1 MAAVKK
7 VLVIGGGFSGMSA
20 AIKMRRN
27 GIEVDLVEIDPEWCE
42 LGAGITINGAS
53 MRALETLGLYDLV
66 VQQGCVTDGVGIHM
80 AHGPL
85 IAELP
90 TPSPVGSN
98 VGGSGGIF
106 RPTLARIMS
115 DATIAAGVNVRLGCT
130 YTKIDLAEDSVSV
143 TFTDETTQT
152 YDLVVGADGVH
163 SSIRKEFFP
172 EVPAPEYI
180 GQGVWRAIMPRPAEI
195 NRVTMWMGNH
205 LKLGVNPVSDTHM
218 YMFITEDRPTKEHID
233 KDTWPQV
240 FADLMKNFPN
250 PIVEA
255 LIPHAFEESANID
268 YRPLAN
274 LLVKAPWNK
283 GRLVMIGDTVAATTP
298 HLASGA
304 GIGIESG
311 IVLADELA
319 NNDDLN
325 VAFDRFHERRW
336 ERCRIVV
343 ENSAR
348 LCNIEINGGDKIEHS
363 TIMKESLI
371 ALSQPI

>member
-1 MAAVKK
+1 MAAVNR
-7 VLVIGGGFSGMSA
+7 VLVIGGGFSGMST
-20 AIKMRRN
+20 AIKMRRH
-27 GIEVDLVEIDPEWCE
+27 GIQVDLVEIDPEWCE

-53 MRALETLGLYDLV
+53 MRALENLELYQQV
-66 VQQGCVTDGVGIHM
+66 VEQGCVTDGVAIHL

-85 IAELP
+85 VMELP
-90 TPSPVGSN
+90 TPSPVGSS

-115 DATIAAGVNVRLGCT
+115 TATLDSGVNVRLGCT
-130 YTKIDLAEDSVSV
+130 YTEMIQSEEDV
-143 TFTDETTQT
+143 TVRFTDGTTQS

-163 SSIRKEFFP
+163 SKIRKEFFP
-172 EVPAPEYI
+172 EVPDPEYI

-195 NRVTMWMGNH
+195 NRVTMWLGDH

-233 KDTWPQV
+233 KASWPQI
-240 FADLMKNFPN
+240 FAGLMENFPN

-255 LIPHAFEESANID
+255 LVPHAFAEDANID

-274 LLVKAPWNK
+274 LLVKTPWNK

-319 NNDDLN
+319 ANDDLQM
-325 VAFDRFHERRW
+325 AFDKFHERRW
-336 ERCRIVV
+336 ERCRMVV
-343 ENSAR
+343 ENSER
-348 LCNIEINGGDKIEHS
+348 LCHIEIHGGDKAEHS
-363 TIMKESLI
+363 KIMGQSLM

>member
-66 VQQGCVTDGVGIHM
+66 AHQGCVTDGVSIHL

-85 IAELP
+85 IMELP
-90 TPSPVGSN
+90 TPSPVGST

-115 DATIAAGVNVRLGCT
+115 DATLAAGVNVRLGCT
-130 YTKIDLAEDSVSV
+130 YSKIDLAEDSVNV
-143 TFTDETTQT
+143 TFTDDTTQT

-163 SSIRKEFFP
+163 SSVRKEFFP

-180 GQGVWRAIMPRPAEI
+180 GQGVWRAIMPRPPEI

-233 KDTWPQV
+233 RDTWPQV
-240 FADLMKNFPN
+240 FADLMKEFPN

-319 NNDDLN
+319 NNDDLS

-348 LCNIEINGGDKIEHS
+348 LCHIEINGGDKVEHS
-363 TIMKESLI
+363 NIMRESLM

>member
-90 TPSPVGSN
+90 TPSPVGSS

-255 LIPHAFEESANID
+255 LIPQAFEESANID

-319 NNDDLN
+319 NNDDLS

>member
-1 MAAVKK
+1 MAAVNK

-20 AIKMRRN
+20 AIKMRSH
-27 GIEVDLVEIDPEWCE
+27 GIQVDLVEIDPEWCE
-42 LGAGITINGAS
+42 LGAGISINGAS
-53 MRALETLGLYDLV
+53 MRALESLGLYQQV
-66 VQQGCVTDGVGIHM
+66 VEQGCVTDGVAIHL

-85 IAELP
+85 IMELP
-90 TPSPVGSN
+90 TPSPVGSS

-115 DATIAAGVNVRLGCT
+115 TATLESGVDVRLGCT
-130 YTKIDLAEDSVSV
+130 YTDIQQTESGVVV
-143 TFTDETTQT
+143 TFTDGSTHD

-163 SSIRKEFFP
+163 SKIRKEFFP
-172 EVPAPEYI
+172 EVPDPEYI

-195 NRVTMWMGNH
+195 NRVTMWMGDH

-233 KDTWPQV
+233 KETWPQI
-240 FADLMKNFPN
+240 FAGLMAQFPN
-250 PIVEA
+250 PIIKA
-255 LIPHAFEESANID
+255 LIPYALKAEANID

-274 LLVKAPWNK
+274 LLVPAPWNRY
-283 GRLVMIGDTVAATTP
+283 RLVMIGDTVAATTP

-319 NNDDLN
+319 ANDDLQ
-325 VAFDRFHERRW
+325 AALDKFHDRRW
-336 ERCRIVV
+336 DRCRMVV

-348 LCNIEINGGDKIEHS
+348 LCHIEINGGDKAEHS
-363 TIMKESLI
+363 KIMGQSLI
-371 ALSQPI
+371 TLSQPI

>member
-90 TPSPVGSN
+90 TPSPVGSS

>member
-20 AIKMRRN
+20 AIRMRHH
-27 GIEVDLVEIDPEWCE
+27 GLDVDLVEIDPDWCE

-53 MRALETLGLYDLV
+53 MRALETLGLYDQV
-66 VQQGCVTDGVGIHM
+66 VEQGCVTDGVAMRLANGTVIK
-80 AHGPL
+80 
-85 IAELP
+85 ELP

-115 DATIAAGVNVRLGCT
+115 NATLESGVKVRLDCT
-130 YTKIDLAEDSVSV
+130 YESIQQNEDAIMV
-143 TFTDETTQT
+143 TFTDGTQT
-152 YDLVVGADGVH
+152 AYDLVVGADGVH
-163 SSIRKEFFP
+163 SKLRKEFFP
-172 EVPAPEYI
+172 EVPDPEYI
-180 GQGVWRAIMPRPAEI
+180 GQGVWRAIMPRPAEV
-195 NRVTMWMGNH
+195 NQVNMWMGDH
-205 LKLGVNPVSDTHM
+205 LKLGVNPVSETHM

-233 KDTWPQV
+233 RETWPQV
-240 FADLMKNFPN
+240 FADLMAKFDN
-250 PIVEA
+250 PTVQA
-255 LIPHAFEESANID
+255 LIPKAFADEANID

-274 LLVKAPWNK
+274 LLVRVPWNR

-319 NNDDLN
+319 ANDDLA
-325 VAFDRFHERRW
+325 VAFEKFHERRW
-336 ERCRIVV
+336 ERCRMVV

-348 LCNIEINGGDKIEHS
+348 LCDIEINDGDKAEHS
-363 TIMKESLI
+363 QIMGQSLM

>member
-90 TPSPVGSN
+90 TPSPVGSS

-218 YMFITEDRPTKEHID
+218 CMFITEDRPTKEHID

-240 FADLMKNFPN
+240 FADLMKNFPT

>member
-1 MAAVKK
+1 MAAVNK

-20 AIKMRRN
+20 AIKMRSH
-27 GIEVDLVEIDPEWCE
+27 GIQVDLVEIDPEWCE
-42 LGAGITINGAS
+42 LGAGISINGAS
-53 MRALETLGLYDLV
+53 MRALESLGLYQQV
-66 VQQGCVTDGVGIHM
+66 VEQGCVTDGVAIHL

-85 IAELP
+85 IMELP
-90 TPSPVGSN
+90 TPSPVGSS

-115 DATIAAGVNVRLGCT
+115 NATLESGVNVRLGCT
-130 YTKIDLAEDSVSV
+130 YTDIQQTESGAVV
-143 TFTDETTQT
+143 TFTDGSTHD

-163 SSIRKEFFP
+163 SKLRKEFFP
-172 EVPAPEYI
+172 EVPDPEYI

-195 NRVTMWMGNH
+195 NRVTMWMGDH

-233 KDTWPQV
+233 KETWPQI
-240 FADLMKNFPN
+240 FAGLMAQFPN
-250 PIVEA
+250 PIIKA
-255 LIPHAFEESANID
+255 LIPYALKAEANID

-274 LLVKAPWNK
+274 LLVPAPWNRY
-283 GRLVMIGDTVAATTP
+283 RLVMIGDTVAATTP

-319 NNDDLN
+319 ANDDLQ
-325 VAFDRFHERRW
+325 AALDKFHDRRW
-336 ERCRIVV
+336 DRCRMVV

-348 LCNIEINGGDKIEHS
+348 LCHIEINGGDKAEHS
-363 TIMKESLI
+363 KIMGQSLI
-371 ALSQPI
+371 TLSQPI

>member
-1 MAAVKK
+1 MAAVNK
-7 VLVIGGGFSGMSA
+7 VLVIGGGFSGMA
-20 AIKMRRN
+20 TAIKMRRH
-27 GIEVDLVEIDPEWCE
+27 GIDVDLVEIDPEWCE

-53 MRALETLGLYDLV
+53 MRALENLGLYQQV
-66 VQQGCVTDGVGIHM
+66 VEQGCVTDGVSMHL

-85 IAELP
+85 IMELP
-90 TPSPVGSN
+90 TPSPVGSS

-115 DATIAAGVNVRLGCT
+115 TATLDSGVNVRLGCT
-130 YTKIDLAEDSVSV
+130 YTEMIQSEEDV
-143 TFTDETTQT
+143 TVRFTDGTTQS

-163 SSIRKEFFP
+163 SKIRKEFFP
-172 EVPAPEYI
+172 EVPDPEYI

-195 NRVTMWMGNH
+195 NRVHMWVDHH
-205 LKLGVNPVSDTHM
+205 LKLGVNPVSSTHM
-218 YMFITEDRPTKEHID
+218 YMFITENRPTKEHID
-233 KDTWPQV
+233 RETWPDV
-240 FADLMKNFPN
+240 FAEMMTHFPN

-255 LIPHAFEESANID
+255 LIPHAFAEDANID

-274 LLVKAPWNK
+274 LLVKTPWNK

-319 NNDDLN
+319 ANEDVQ
-325 VAFDRFHERRW
+325 VALDKFHDRRW
-336 ERCRIVV
+336 ERCRMVV

-348 LCNIEINGGDKIEHS
+348 LCEIEIHGGDKVEHS
-363 TIMKESLI
+363 TLMRESLM
-371 ALSQPI
+371 ALREPI

>member
-1 MAAVKK
+1 MAAVNK
-7 VLVIGGGFSGMSA
+7 VLIIGGGFSGMAS

-27 GIEVDLVEIDPEWCE
+27 GIDVDLVEIDPEWCE

-53 MRALETLGLYDLV
+53 MRALENLGLYDEV
-66 VQQGCVTDGVGIHM
+66 VRQGCVTDGISMRLSNGRILM
-80 AHGPL
+80 
-85 IAELP
+85 ELP
-90 TPSPVGSN
+90 TPSPVDSS

-115 DATIAAGVNVRLGCT
+115 NATLDAGVNVRLGCT
-130 YTKIDLAEDSVSV
+130 YTKIDFSEVNASV
-143 TFTDETTQT
+143 TFTDGTTQI

-163 SSIRKEFFP
+163 STLRKEFFP
-172 EVPAPEYI
+172 EAPDPVYI
-180 GQGVWRAIMPRPAEI
+180 GQGVWRAIMPRPENI
-195 NRVTMWMGNH
+195 NQVTMWLGTH
-205 LKLGVNPVSDTHM
+205 LKLGVNPVSDSHM

-233 KDTWPQV
+233 KATWPQV
-240 FADLMKNFPN
+240 FAELMGRFQN
-250 PIVEA
+250 PTVQS
-255 LIPHAFEESANID
+255 LIPNVFADGANID

-274 LLVKAPWNK
+274 LLVKEPWNR

-319 NNDDLN
+319 NNDDL
-325 VAFDRFHERRW
+325 VIAFERFHERRW
-336 ERCRIVV
+336 ERCRMVV
-343 ENSAR
+343 ENSSR
-348 LCNIEINGGDKIEHS
+348 LCHIEINGGDKTEHS
-363 TIMKESLI
+363 NIMRESLI

>member
-1 MAAVKK
+1 MAAVNK
-7 VLVIGGGFSGMSA
+7 VLVIGGGFSGMA
-20 AIKMRRN
+20 TAIKMRSH
-27 GIEVDLVEIDPEWCE
+27 GIQVDLVEIDPEWCE

-53 MRALETLGLYDLV
+53 MRALENLGLYQQV
-66 VQQGCVTDGVGIHM
+66 VEQGCVTDGVAMHL

-85 IAELP
+85 IMELP
-90 TPSPVGSN
+90 TPSPVGSS

-115 DATIAAGVNVRLGCT
+115 NATLDSGVNVRLGCT
-130 YTKIDLAEDSVSV
+130 YTDIQLTDSGATV
-143 TFTDETTQT
+143 TFTDGSTHD

-163 SSIRKEFFP
+163 SKIRKEFFP
-172 EVPAPEYI
+172 EVADPEYI

-195 NRVTMWMGNH
+195 NRVNMWLGNH
-205 LKLGVNPVSDTHM
+205 LKLGVNPVSATHM

-233 KDTWPQV
+233 KETWPQV
-240 FADLMKNFPN
+240 FASLMENFPN

-255 LIPHAFEESANID
+255 LIPHAFAEGANID

-274 LLVKAPWNK
+274 LLVKTPWNK
-283 GRLVMIGDTVAATTP
+283 GCLVMIGDTVAATTP

-319 NNDDLN
+319 ANDDVQ
-325 VAFDRFHERRW
+325 VALDKFHDRRW
-336 ERCRIVV
+336 NRCRMVV

-348 LCNIEINGGDKIEHS
+348 LCHIEINGGDKTEHS
-363 TIMKESLI
+363 KIMGQSLM

>member
-1 MAAVKK
+1 MAAVNK
-7 VLVIGGGFSGMSA
+7 VLVVGGGFSGMAA

-53 MRALETLGLYDLV
+53 MRALESLGLYEQV
-66 VQQGCVTDGVGIHM
+66 VEQGCVTDGVAIHL

-85 IAELP
+85 VMELP
-90 TPSPVGSN
+90 TPSPVGSK

-115 DATIAAGVNVRLGCT
+115 NATIDSGVNVRLGCT
-130 YTKIDLAEDSVSV
+130 YTEIKQSETCASVA
-143 TFTDETTQT
+143 FTDGTTKD

-163 SSIRKEFFP
+163 STLRKEFFP
-172 EVPAPEYI
+172 EVPEPEYI

-195 NRVTMWMGNH
+195 NRVTMWMGSH
-205 LKLGVNPVSDTHM
+205 LKLGVNPVSETHM

-233 KDTWPQV
+233 KATWPKV
-240 FADLMKNFPN
+240 FAGLMENFPN
-250 PIVEA
+250 PIVKA
-255 LIPHAFEESANID
+255 LIPHALKEEANID

-274 LLVKAPWNK
+274 LLVKTPWNK

-319 NNDDLN
+319 ANNSVEEALEH
-325 VAFDRFHERRW
+325 FHERRW
-336 ERCRIVV
+336 DRCRMVV

-348 LCNIEINGGDKIEHS
+348 LCDIEINGGDKAEHS
-363 TIMKESLI
+363 KIMGQSLM

>member
-1 MAAVKK
+1 MAAVNK

-20 AIKMRRN
+20 AIKMRRQ
-27 GIEVDLVEIDPEWCE
+27 GIDVDLVEIDPEWCE

-53 MRALETLGLYDLV
+53 MRALENLGLYDEV
-66 VQQGCVTDGVGIHM
+66 VQQGCVTDGVAIHL

-85 IAELP
+85 IMEIP

-115 DATIAAGVNVRLGCT
+115 NATLEAGVHVRLGCT
-130 YTKIDLAEDSVSV
+130 YTEIVQSDEDITVN
-143 TFTDETTQT
+143 FTDGTSQV

-163 SSIRKEFFP
+163 SKIRKEFFP
-172 EVPAPEYI
+172 EVPDPEYI

-195 NRVTMWMGNH
+195 NRVTMWLGQH
-205 LKLGVNPVSDTHM
+205 LKLGVNPVSATHM

-233 KDTWPQV
+233 KETWPEV
-240 FADLMKNFPN
+240 FTHLMGQFPS
-250 PIVEA
+250 PIVQS
-255 LIPHAFEESANID
+255 LIPYAFEEEANID

-274 LLVKAPWNK
+274 LLVRVPWHK

-319 NNDDLN
+319 AHNDIQIAL
-325 VAFDRFHERRW
+325 DRFHERRW
-336 ERCRIVV
+336 ERCRMVV

-348 LCNIEINGGDKIEHS
+348 LCDIEINGGDKVEHS
-363 TIMKESLI
+363 SIMRESLM
-371 ALSQPI
+371 ALRQPI

>member
-20 AIKMRRN
+20 AIKMRSH

-53 MRALETLGLYDLV
+53 MRALEDLGLYEQV
-66 VQQGCVTDGVGIHM
+66 VEQGCVTDGVAMHL

-85 IAELP
+85 IMELP
-90 TPSPVGSN
+90 TPSPVGSS

-115 DATIAAGVNVRLGCT
+115 TATLKSGVNVRLGCT
-130 YTKIDLAEDSVSV
+130 YTDIQQTASEAIVS
-143 TFTDETTQT
+143 FTDGSTHS

-163 SSIRKEFFP
+163 SKVRTEFFP
-172 EVPAPEYI
+172 EVPEPEYL
-180 GQGVWRAIMPRPAEI
+180 GQGVWRAIMPRPADI

-205 LKLGVNPVSDTHM
+205 LKLGVNPVSATHM

-233 KDTWPQV
+233 KETWPQV
-240 FADLMKNFPN
+240 FASMMEHFPN
-250 PIVEA
+250 PTVQA
-255 LIPHAFEESANID
+255 LIPHAFAEGANID

-274 LLVKAPWNK
+274 LLVRMPWNK

-319 NNDDLN
+319 ANDDLQT
-325 VAFDRFHERRW
+325 AFDVFHKRRW
-336 ERCRIVV
+336 ERCRMVV
-343 ENSAR
+343 ENSAS
-348 LCNIEINGGDKIEHS
+348 LCNIEINGGDKVEHS
-363 TIMKESLI
+363 KLMGQSLK
-371 ALSQPI
+371 ALEQPI

>member
-7 VLVIGGGFSGMSA
+7 VLVIGGGFSGMSV
-20 AIKMRRN
+20 AIRMRQHN
-27 GIEVDLVEIDPEWCE
+27 IEVDLVEIDPEWCE

-53 MRALETLGLYDLV
+53 MRALQMLGLYDQV
-66 VQQGCVTDGVGIHM
+66 VEKGCVTDGVAMHM

-85 IAELP
+85 IKELP
-90 TPSPVGSN
+90 TPSPVGSD

-115 DATIAAGVNVRLGCT
+115 KATLESGVNVRLGCT
-130 YTKIDLAEDSVSV
+130 YESIEQSEDDITVH
-143 TFTDETTQT
+143 FTDGTSKT

-163 SSIRKEFFP
+163 SKLRKEFFP
-172 EVPAPEYI
+172 EIADPEYI
-180 GQGVWRAIMPRPAEI
+180 GQGVWRAIMPRPESI
-195 NRVTMWMGNH
+195 NRVTMWMGDH

-218 YMFITEDRPTKEHID
+218 YMFITEDRPVKEHIER
-233 KDTWPQV
+233 DTWPEV
-240 FADLMKNFPN
+240 FSGLMKEFPN
-250 PIVEA
+250 PIVQE
-255 LIPHAFEESANID
+255 LIPHALKEEANID

-274 LLVKAPWNK
+274 LLVRTPWNR
-283 GRLVMIGDTVAATTP
+283 GRLMMIGDTVAATTP

-319 NNDDLN
+319 ANNDLT
-325 VAFDRFHERRW
+325 VAFDKFHERRW
-336 ERCRIVV
+336 ERCRMVV

-348 LCNIEINGGDKIEHS
+348 LCDIEINDGDKAEHS
-363 TIMKESLI
+363 QIMGQSLI

>member
-1 MAAVKK
+1 MAAVNR
-7 VLVIGGGFSGMSA
+7 VLVIGGGFSGMA
-20 AIKMRRN
+20 TAIKMRRH
-27 GIEVDLVEIDPEWCE
+27 GIQVDLVEIDPEWCE

-53 MRALETLGLYDLV
+53 MRALENLELYQQV
-66 VQQGCVTDGVGIHM
+66 VEQGCVTDGVAIHL

-85 IAELP
+85 VMELP
-90 TPSPVGSN
+90 TPSPVGSS

-106 RPTLARIMS
+106 RPTLARIMP
-115 DATIAAGVNVRLGCT
+115 D
-130 YTKIDLAEDSVSV
+130 
-143 TFTDETTQT
+143 
-152 YDLVVGADGVH
+152 
-163 SSIRKEFFP
+163 
-172 EVPAPEYI
+172 PEYI

-195 NRVTMWMGNH
+195 NRVTMWLGDH

-233 KDTWPQV
+233 KASWPQI
-240 FADLMKNFPN
+240 FAGLMENFPN

-255 LIPHAFEESANID
+255 LVPHAFAEDTNID

-274 LLVKAPWNK
+274 LLVKTPWNK

-319 NNDDLN
+319 ANDDLQM
-325 VAFDRFHERRW
+325 AFDKFHERRW
-336 ERCRIVV
+336 ERCRMVV
-343 ENSAR
+343 ENSER
-348 LCNIEINGGDKIEHS
+348 LCHIEIHGGDKAEHS
-363 TIMKESLI
+363 KIMGQSLM

>member
-7 VLVIGGGFSGMSA
+7 VLIIGGGFSGMSA
-20 AIKMRRN
+20 AIKMRSH

-53 MRALETLGLYDLV
+53 MRALENLGLYDQV
-66 VQQGCVTDGVGIHM
+66 VDQGCVTDGVAIHL

-85 IAELP
+85 IMELP
-90 TPSPVGSN
+90 TPSPVGSS

-115 DATIAAGVNVRLGCT
+115 KAVLEAGVDVRLDCT
-130 YTKIDLAEDSVSV
+130 YSNIQQTDNRIEVA
-143 TFTDETTQT
+143 FTDGNTRQ
-152 YDLVVGADGVH
+152 YDLVVAADGVH
-163 SSIRKEFFP
+163 SSIRKEYFP
-172 EVPAPEYI
+172 EVPEPEYI
-180 GQGVWRAIMPRPAEI
+180 GQGVWRAIMPRPESI
-195 NRVTMWMGNH
+195 NQVTMWMGHH
-205 LKLGVNPVSDTHM
+205 LKLGVNPVSATHM
-218 YMFITEDRPTKEHID
+218 YMFITEDRPNKEHIARE
-233 KDTWPQV
+233 TWPEV
-240 FADLMKNFPN
+240 LASLMKEFPN
-250 PIVEA
+250 PVVEA
-255 LIPHAFEESANID
+255 LIPHIFKEEANID

-274 LLVKAPWNK
+274 LLVKQPWNK

-319 NNDDLN
+319 ANDDLQT
-325 VAFDRFHERRW
+325 AFDVFHERRW
-336 ERCRIVV
+336 ERCRMVV

-363 TIMKESLI
+363 KLMGQSLK
-371 ALSQPI
+371 ALEQPI

>member
-1 MAAVKK
+1 MAAVNK
-7 VLVIGGGFSGMSA
+7 VLVIGGGFSGMAA
-20 AIKMRRN
+20 AIKMRRH

-53 MRALETLGLYDLV
+53 MRALEDLGLYDQV
-66 VQQGCVTDGVGIHM
+66 VEQGCVTDGVAIHL

-85 IAELP
+85 IMTLP
-90 TPSPVGSN
+90 TPSPVGST

-115 DATIAAGVNVRLGCT
+115 NATLESGVNVRLGCT
-130 YTKIDLAEDSVSV
+130 YTDIQLSDTGATVS
-143 TFTDETTQT
+143 FTDNTTHV

-163 SSIRKEFFP
+163 SKIRKEFFP
-172 EVPAPEYI
+172 EVADPEYI
-180 GQGVWRAIMPRPAEI
+180 GQGVWRAIMPRPEEI
-195 NRVTMWMGNH
+195 KGVTMWMGNH
-205 LKLGVNPVSDTHM
+205 LKLGVNPVSDTQM

-250 PIVEA
+250 PTVQA
-255 LIPHAFEESANID
+255 LIPHALEATANID

-274 LLVKAPWNK
+274 LLVKTPWNK

-319 NNDDLN
+319 GNDDLN
-325 VAFDRFHERRW
+325 VALDKFHERRW
-336 ERCRIVV
+336 ERCRMVV

-348 LCNIEINGGDKIEHS
+348 LCHIEINGGDKEEHS
-363 TIMKESLI
+363 KIMGQSLAI
-371 ALSQPI
+371 LAQPI

>member
-1 MAAVKK
+1 MAAVNK
-7 VLVIGGGFSGMSA
+7 VLVIGGGFSGMA
-20 AIKMRRN
+20 TAIKMRRH
-27 GIEVDLVEIDPEWCE
+27 GIDVDLVEVDPEWCE

-53 MRALETLGLYDLV
+53 MRALENLGLYQQV
-66 VQQGCVTDGVGIHM
+66 VEQGCVTDGVSMHL

-85 IAELP
+85 IMELP
-90 TPSPVGSN
+90 TPSPVGSS

-115 DATIAAGVNVRLGCT
+115 TATLESGVNVRLGCT
-130 YTKIDLAEDSVSV
+130 YTDIQQNESGAVV
-143 TFTDETTQT
+143 TFTDGSTHN

-163 SSIRKEFFP
+163 SKIRKEFFP
-172 EVPAPEYI
+172 EVADPEYI

-240 FADLMKNFPN
+240 FASLMEHFPN
-250 PIVEA
+250 PTVTA
-255 LIPHAFEESANID
+255 LIPHALEEGANID

-274 LLVKAPWNK
+274 LLVKTPWSK
-283 GRLVMIGDTVAATTP
+283 GRLVMVGDTVAATTP

-319 NNDDLN
+319 ANEDVQ
-325 VAFDRFHERRW
+325 VALDKFHYRRW
-336 ERCRIVV
+336 ERCRMVV

-348 LCNIEINGGDKIEHS
+348 LCEIEIHGGDKVEHS
-363 TIMKESLI
+363 TLMRESLM
-371 ALSQPI
+371 ALREPI

>member
-1 MAAVKK
+1 MAAVNK

-20 AIKMRRN
+20 AIKMRSH

-42 LGAGITINGAS
+42 LGAGITIGGATL
-53 MRALETLGLYDLV
+53 RALDDLGLYEEV
-66 VQQGCVTDGVGIHM
+66 TKQGCVTDGLAVHL

-85 IAELP
+85 LMEIP
-90 TPSPVGSN
+90 TPSPMGSS
-98 VGGSGGIF
+98 VAGSGGIF

-115 DATIAAGVNVRLGCT
+115 SATLEAGVNVRLGCT
-130 YTKIDLAEDSVSV
+130 YTDIQQSETGASV
-143 TFTDETTQT
+143 TFTDGTTQS

-163 SSIRKEFFP
+163 STIRKEFFP
-172 EVPAPEYI
+172 EVPDPEYI

-195 NRVTMWMGNH
+195 DRVHMWLGKH

-233 KDTWPQV
+233 KTTWPQV
-240 FADLMKNFPN
+240 FAGLMEEFPN
-250 PIVEA
+250 PTVKA
-255 LIPHAFEESANID
+255 LIPHALAEGANID

-274 LLVKAPWNK
+274 LLVKAPWNR
-283 GRLVMIGDTVAATTP
+283 GRLIMIGDTVAATTP

-319 NNDDLN
+319 GNDDLN
-325 VAFDRFHERRW
+325 VALDKFHERRW
-336 ERCRIVV
+336 ERCRMVV

-348 LCNIEINGGDKIEHS
+348 LCHIEINGGDKNEHS
-363 TIMKESLI
+363 KIMGQSMMT
-371 ALSQPI
+371 LSQPI

>member
-319 NNDDLN
+319 NNDDLS
-325 VAFDRFHERRW
+325 VAFDRFHKRRW